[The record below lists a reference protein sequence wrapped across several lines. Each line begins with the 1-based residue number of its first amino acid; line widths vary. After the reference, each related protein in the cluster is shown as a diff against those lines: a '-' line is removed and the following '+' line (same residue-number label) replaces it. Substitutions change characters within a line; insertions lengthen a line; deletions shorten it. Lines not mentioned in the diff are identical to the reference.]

1 MNRYCILMV
10 LVCITSLSVAQ
21 KSKVYRAENFL
32 ESGDL
37 IKAIECINLAIDS
50 TYEKSQKSIIWPQT
64 WIVKGDIF
72 FAIYQ
77 SDNEEY
83 ASLSKDPLTVSL
95 TDYLKAL
102 ELNPKSDAKNK
113 IRNKFALL
121 EVELQNVA
129 IEAYNSEDYNHALMR
144 FEQALALKDLPEFK
158 VDIDGIDTAL
168 VYNCGL
174 AALKAEQ
181 LDKAIENLNIAANVG
196 YGEASTIVMV
206 ASAYQSQKDTMAA
219 INTLEEG
226 LVKYPGNETI
236 MTSMIQIFMDADK
249 KENALKCL
257 DKLIISHP
265 ADAKYGIL
273 KADLHNQ
280 MKDTETAIKQCQAVL
295 KLEPENQLALYNLS
309 VIYYNKGVEHLM
321 LTDNVSVNDKGRYEQ
336 IVKQSEEIWKKAL
349 PYMEKCHQLNTA
361 DANVLELLKNLYYRL
376 NLMEKYQA
384 I

>member
-10 LVCITSLSVAQ
+10 LVCITSLTVAQ
-21 KSKVYRAENFL
+21 KSKVYRAENYL

-37 IKAIECINLAIDS
+37 IKAIECINPAIDS
-50 TYEKSQKSIIWPQT
+50 TNEKSQKSIIWPQT

-196 YGEASTIVMV
+196 YGESSTIVMV

-236 MTSMIQIFMDADK
+236 MTSLIQIFMDADM

-280 MKDTETAIKQCQAVL
+280 MKDTETAIKQYQAVL

-309 VIYYNKGVEHLM
+309 VIYYNKGVEHLK

-336 IVKQSEEIWKKAL
+336 IVKQSEDIWKKAL
-349 PYMEKCHQLNTA
+349 PYMEKCHQLNAA
-361 DANVLELLKNLYYRL
+361 DVNVLELLKNLYYRL

>member
-1 MNRYCILMV
+1 
-10 LVCITSLSVAQ
+10 
-21 KSKVYRAENFL
+21 
-32 ESGDL
+32 
-37 IKAIECINLAIDS
+37 
-50 TYEKSQKSIIWPQT
+50 
-64 WIVKGDIF
+64 
-72 FAIYQ
+72 
-77 SDNEEY
+77 
-83 ASLSKDPLTVSL
+83 
-95 TDYLKAL
+95 
-102 ELNPKSDAKNK
+102 
-113 IRNKFALL
+113 
-121 EVELQNVA
+121 
-129 IEAYNSEDYNHALMR
+129 MR

-321 LTDNVSVNDKGRYEQ
+321 LTDNVSVND
-336 IVKQSEEIWKKAL
+336 
-349 PYMEKCHQLNTA
+349 
-361 DANVLELLKNLYYRL
+361 
-376 NLMEKYQA
+376 
-384 I
+384 

>member
-10 LVCITSLSVAQ
+10 LVCITSLTVAQ

-50 TYEKSQKSIIWPQT
+50 TNEKSQKSLIWPQT

-121 EVELQNVA
+121 ELELQNVA

-236 MTSMIQIFMDADK
+236 MTSLIQIFMDADK
-249 KENALKCL
+249 KESALKCL

-280 MKDTETAIKQCQAVL
+280 MKDTETAIKQYQAVL

-309 VIYYNKGVEHLM
+309 VIYYNKGVEHLK

-349 PYMEKCHQLNTA
+349 PYMEKCHQLNAA

>member
-1 MNRYCILMV
+1 MV
-10 LVCITSLSVAQ
+10 LVCITSLTVAQ

-50 TYEKSQKSIIWPQT
+50 TNEKSQKSLIWPQT

-121 EVELQNVA
+121 ELELQNVA

-236 MTSMIQIFMDADK
+236 MTSLIQIFMDADK
-249 KENALKCL
+249 KESALKCL

-280 MKDTETAIKQCQAVL
+280 MKDTETAIKQYQAVL

-309 VIYYNKGVEHLM
+309 VIYYNKGVEHLK

-349 PYMEKCHQLNTA
+349 PYMEKCHQLNAA